1 MSKESFKLFVR
12 KHPELIE
19 YVNSDQ
25 MTWQKFYDMYTL
37 YGEEN
42 NEAWS
47 NYFKSKT
54 PASINNKGK
63 KEFRINDIIQ
73 YVKNVDMDSLQKGI
87 SGIERAIGFI
97 QDLGIV
103 KSSTP
108 TPNHYQP
115 RPIYKSFED

>member
-1 MSKESFKLFVR
+1 MSKDSFKAFVR
-12 KHPELIE
+12 KHPELIT
-19 YVNSDQ
+19 YVNNDQ

-47 NYFKSKT
+47 SYLKRK
-54 PASINNKGK
+54 NNSSTTRTGK
-63 KEFRINDIIQ
+63 KEFKMSDIID

-103 KSSTP
+103 KSSP
-108 TPNHYQP
+108 STPNHYQP